1 MNIKVF
7 TSEDCTKIK
16 LLFHNLPKP
25 LCVTYIAKVKDDLGV
40 SSSAISFSTHT
51 MQHERCVCALML
63 RQARR
68 PVNFKV
74 STRRLIGKQARF
86 VFDGVKLNRL

>member
-1 MNIKVF
+1 M
-7 TSEDCTKIK
+7 C
-16 LLFHNLPKP
+16 
-25 LCVTYIAKVKDDLGV
+25 YIAKVKDDLGV
-40 SSSAISFSTHT
+40 SSSAISFSTQT